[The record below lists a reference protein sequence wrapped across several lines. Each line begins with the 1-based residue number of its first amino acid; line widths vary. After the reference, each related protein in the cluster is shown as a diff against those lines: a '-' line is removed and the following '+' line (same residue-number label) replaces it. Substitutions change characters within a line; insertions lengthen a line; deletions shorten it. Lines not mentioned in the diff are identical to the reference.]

1 MPAGGA
7 QRGSIL
13 DVDGDPLTPLYP
25 SKSYT
30 YRLAQEDVTNGM
42 SVPVIPVMPI
52 GYRDA
57 ANLFL
62 NMDGLPVPPDWQG
75 GISSVNY
82 TFTSS
87 KIFQVTV
94 HATQPQR
101 KIRNV
106 IAVMPGTTE
115 PDKYVL
121 LINHVDAWT
130 YGAMDPNSG
139 TVALLETARALSAVA
154 NATGWRPRRTIVF
167 CSVDAE
173 EFGLIGST
181 EFAEEYLKVLQQRAV
196 ALINVDVGVKGHV
209 TLLATATPSLYQT
222 LIRAAKT
229 VPNPNQGEVAL
240 GRATVYD
247 SWIYYFPN
255 DSFVPGQPRMR
266 VPDSGSDQSTF
277 LSFVGVPSAYLT
289 YFCDPTIKRDCY
301 ELYHTMFEV
310 PWTIETYID
319 PGYKALTAM
328 TQLWTE
334 IARDLS
340 DTLVIPFD
348 VNDYAT
354 VLSLAVKQL
363 NVYLNSKI
371 IPSIITT
378 YPMIMSNLFNSSD
391 RFTTVA
397 NNLQL
402 VVDGINSGKKS
413 ASLRQVEMINSRLMG
428 LERTFINDRGL
439 YPQREAARHV
449 LFATSIHDHYSGTMG
464 AGVYDSVEYYLAAVQ
479 NNDVTQQKFWLQ
491 RIEITISEL
500 QYGVESAILLM
511 DIADY

>member
-1 MPAGGA
+1 
-7 QRGSIL
+7 
-13 DVDGDPLTPLYP
+13 
-25 SKSYT
+25 
-30 YRLAQEDVTNGM
+30 
-42 SVPVIPVMPI
+42 
-52 GYRDA
+52 
-57 ANLFL
+57 
-62 NMDGLPVPPDWQG
+62 
-75 GISSVNY
+75 
-82 TFTSS
+82 
-87 KIFQVTV
+87 
-94 HATQPQR
+94 
-101 KIRNV
+101 
-106 IAVMPGTTE
+106 
-115 PDKYVL
+115 
-121 LINHVDAWT
+121 
-130 YGAMDPNSG
+130 MDPNSG

-154 NATGWRPRRTIVF
+154 NATGWRPRRTIAF

-255 DSFVPGQPRMR
+255 DSFVPEQPRMR

-413 ASLRQVEMINSRLMG
+413 ASLRQVEMLNSRLMG

-479 NNDVTQQKFWLQ
+479 NNDVTQQQFWLQ

-500 QYGVESAILLM
+500 HNTLDRVFGWCLNGERSALAPLSRALDNPNKSPLQHAVAGVERSKSESDQLPLADVQRPSSKKTGNVGFNGVNTAECLRDLHLLEKRRLSGEYPILNEAGL
-511 DIADY
+511 DLDP